1 MTIGDQCIICRK
13 MLGSCNCMKKDFGYF
28 KSSPSDE
35 FDYKNCTIDDI
46 KIIVQELL
54 SEEREDRLALVYRNV
69 LLNNFNVETRKFCFY
84 ELGKF
89 YLNTI
94 YDYHR
99 AYYYLNELAE
109 TNTLDYPDVYDILS
123 NCRSRLSSIY
133 PKD

>member
-1 MTIGDQCIICRK
+1 MAINDRCVCGR
-13 MLGSCNCMKKDFGYF
+13 MLGSCNCMKKEPVYF
-28 KSSPSDE
+28 KPTPSTG

-46 KIIVQELL
+46 KIIVQEFL
-54 SEEREDRLALVYRNV
+54 SEQQEDLVTLVYRNV

-109 TNTLDYPDVYDILS
+109 TNTTDYPDVYDILS
-123 NCRSRLSSIY
+123 DCKLRLSSIY